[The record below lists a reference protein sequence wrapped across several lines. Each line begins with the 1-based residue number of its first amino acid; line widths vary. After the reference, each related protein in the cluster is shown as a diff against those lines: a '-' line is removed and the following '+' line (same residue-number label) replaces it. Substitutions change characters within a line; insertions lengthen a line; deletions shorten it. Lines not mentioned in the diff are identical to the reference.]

1 MKTAIISAILLTASL
16 AGGAVPSASARI
28 DRVVLSGLGELK
40 IPTSKVCTDAVFVR
54 RVYLDMIGTIPTAAE
69 ARAFLADKSSD
80 KRSALIEQLFKRSEF
95 SDYWANKW
103 SDLLR
108 VKAEFPINLWPNAAQ
123 AYHHWIRTGIKENKP
138 YDKFVR
144 EILTSSGSNFR
155 VPQVNFYR
163 ALQSKEP
170 EAFAQT
176 VALTFM
182 GARAD
187 KWKKDRLAG
196 MAVMFSQIGFKKT
209 AEWKEE
215 VVYFD
220 SLKAAK
226 NAASGALKKAVF
238 PDGTPAGLTES
249 KDPRVVFAN
258 WLTKPTNPW
267 FTRNIVNR
275 AWYWLQGR
283 GIVHEPDDIR
293 ATNPASNPKLLV
305 LLQRELI
312 ASKYDMKHLFRIILN
327 SKTYQRSAIPASK
340 HPKAEAL
347 FAHYPIRRLDAEV
360 LIDALCQ
367 ITGTTETYSSLIP
380 EPFTFIP
387 EDCRSIALPDGSITS
402 PFLEMFG
409 RPPRDTGLESERN
422 NKPTGAQRL
431 HLLNS
436 SHIRNKIER
445 SKKLQAAM
453 RYTKGKPS
461 QAIST
466 LYLTILSRYPTADEF
481 EIIREYA
488 QSQGAVAKPKAKTGA
503 RGKTGPKTKGRYKGT
518 GRPAASGA
526 GLRTGLIDLTWA
538 LINSSEFLYR
548 H

>member
-1 MKTAIISAILLTASL
+1 MKTAMISTVLLTATL
-16 AGGAVPSASARI
+16 TCAAVPSGSAKI
-28 DRVVLSGLGELK
+28 DRLVLARLGELK
-40 IPTSKVCTDAVFVR
+40 IPTSKICTDAVFLR
-54 RVYLDMIGTIPTAAE
+54 RVHLDMIGTIPTAAE
-69 ARAFLADKSSD
+69 ARAFLADKSPD
-80 KRSALIEQLFKRSEF
+80 KRSKLIEKLFKREEF
-95 SDYWANKW
+95 ADYWANKW

-123 AYHHWIRTGIKENKP
+123 AYHHWIRTSIKTDKP

-163 ALQSKEP
+163 ALQSKAP

-182 GARAD
+182 GARAG

-196 MAVMFSQIGFKKT
+196 MAVIFSQVGFKKT

-220 SLKAAK
+220 SLKAAE
-226 NAASGALKKAVF
+226 NAASGKLKKATF
-238 PDGTPAGLTES
+238 PDGTPAGLTENV
-249 KDPRVVFAN
+249 DPRVVFAN
-258 WLTKPTNPW
+258 WLTKAENPW
-267 FTRNIVNR
+267 FSRNIANR
-275 AWYWLQGR
+275 AWFWLQGR

-293 ATNPASNPKLLV
+293 PDNPPSNPRLLV

-312 ASKYDMKHLFRIILN
+312 ASKYDMKHLFRVILN

-340 HPKAEAL
+340 HPKAEAN
-347 FAHYPIRRLDAEV
+347 FAHYPLRRLDAEV

-387 EDCRSIALPDGSITS
+387 EECRSIALPDGSITS

-409 RPPRDTGLESERN
+409 RPPRDTGMEYERN
-422 NKPTGAQRL
+422 NNPTGAQRL

-445 SKKLQAAM
+445 SQKLQAAM
-453 RYTKGKPS
+453 RYVKGKP
-461 QAIST
+461 AAAVNT
-466 LYLTILSRYPTADEF
+466 LYLTILSRYPTAEEF
-481 EIIREYA
+481 EIIKDYA
-488 QSQGAVAKPKAKTGA
+488 QSQDGKPAAKPSGKARAKTKTRA
-503 RGKTGPKTKGRYKGT
+503 RGRGGSKAP
-518 GRPAASGA
+518 SGA
-526 GLRTGLIDLTWA
+526 NRRIALIDLTWA

>member
-1 MKTAIISAILLTASL
+1 MKTVIISAVMLMTTL
-16 AGGAVPSASARI
+16 AGAAVPSGSAKIDALVLASLRKLRI
-28 DRVVLSGLGELK
+28 
-40 IPTSKVCTDAVFVR
+40 PASKVCADAVFLR
-54 RVYLDMIGTIPTAAE
+54 RVYLDMIGTIPTLAQ
-69 ARAFLADKSSD
+69 ARAFLADKNPA
-80 KRSALIEQLFKRSEF
+80 KRSELIESLFKRDEF
-95 SDYWANKW
+95 ADYWANKW
-103 SDLLR
+103 CDLLR

-123 AYHHWIRTGIKENKP
+123 AYHHWIRAGIKENKP

-170 EAFAQT
+170 EAFAQA

-182 GARAD
+182 GTRAD
-187 KWKKDRLAG
+187 KWKKERLAG
-196 MAVMFSQIGFKKT
+196 MAVIFSQIGFKKT

-226 NAASGALKKAVF
+226 NAASGVLKKAVF
-238 PDGTPAGLTES
+238 PDGTPAGLTETT
-249 KDPRVVFAN
+249 DPRVVFAD
-258 WLTKPTNPW
+258 WLTKAKNPW

-275 AWYWLQGR
+275 TWFWLQGR

-293 ATNPASNPKLLV
+293 PDNPPSNLKLML

-312 ASKYDMKHLFRIILN
+312 AARYDLRHLFRIILN
-327 SKTYQRSAIPASK
+327 SKTYQRSVIPASK
-340 HPKAEAL
+340 NPRAEAQ
-347 FAHYPIRRLDAEV
+347 FAHYPLRRLDAEV

-367 ITGTTETYSSLIP
+367 ITGTTEKYSSLIP

-387 EDCRSIALPDGSITS
+387 EGCRSIALPDGSIGS
-402 PFLEMFG
+402 PFLELFG
-409 RPPRDTGLESERN
+409 RPPRDTGMEFERN
-422 NKPTGAQRL
+422 NNPTAAQRL

-445 SKKLQAAM
+445 SKKLAPLL
-453 RYTKGKPS
+453 RYVKGDPRKAVS
-461 QAIST
+461 S
-466 LYLTILSRYPTADEF
+466 LYLTILSRYPTEAEF
-481 EIIREYA
+481 KIVKEYS
-488 QSQGAVAKPKAKTGA
+488 QSPD
-503 RGKTGPKTKGRYKGT
+503 GKGKKSTRIV
-518 GRPAASGA
+518 R
-526 GLRTGLIDLTWA
+526 IDLAWA
-538 LINSSEFLYR
+538 LINSVEFLYR

>member
-1 MKTAIISAILLTASL
+1 MKTAIISTIMLTASL
-16 AGGAVPSASARI
+16 ASAAIPTASAKI
-28 DRVVLSGLGELK
+28 DRAVLAGLGELK
-40 IPTSKVCTDAVFVR
+40 IPTSKVCTDAVFLR

-69 ARAFLADKSSD
+69 ARAFLADKSPD
-80 KRSALIEQLFKRSEF
+80 KRSELIEQLFKREEF
-95 SDYWANKW
+95 CDYWANKW

-123 AYHHWIRTGIKENKP
+123 AYHHWIRSGIKTNKP

-170 EAFAQT
+170 EAFAQA

-182 GARAD
+182 GTRAD
-187 KWKKDRLAG
+187 KWKTDRLAG
-196 MAVMFSQIGFKKT
+196 MAVIFSQIGFKKT

-220 SLKAAK
+220 SLKAAR

-238 PDGTPAGLTES
+238 PDGTPAALTET
-249 KDPRVVFAN
+249 KDPRVVFAD
-258 WLTKPTNPW
+258 WLTSARNPW
-267 FTRNIVNR
+267 FTRNIANR

-293 ATNPASNPKLLV
+293 DDNPAGNPKLLV
-305 LLQRELI
+305 LLQRELV
-312 ASKYDMKHLFRIILN
+312 ASKYDMRHLFRIILN
-327 SKTYQRSAIPASK
+327 SKTYQRSAVPASK
-340 HPKAEAL
+340 HPQAEAL
-347 FAHYPIRRLDAEV
+347 FAHYPLRRLDAEV

-387 EDCRSIALPDGSITS
+387 EDCRSIALPDGSIGS
-402 PFLEMFG
+402 PFLELFG

-422 NKPTGAQRL
+422 NKPNAAQRL

-436 SHIRNKIER
+436 SHIRDKIER

-453 RYTKGKPS
+453 RYTKGKPGN
-461 QAIST
+461 AVST
-466 LYLTILSRYPTADEF
+466 LYLTILSRYPTADELK
-481 EIIREYA
+481 IIRDYA
-488 QSQGAVAKPKAKTGA
+488 QSQPGGTATRTETKTKS
-503 RGKTGPKTKGRYKGT
+503 RGKIKDK
-518 GRPAASGA
+518 GA
-526 GLRTGLIDLTWA
+526 GVGVRGRTALIDLTWA

>member
-1 MKTAIISAILLTASL
+1 MKTAIISTIMLTASL
-16 AGGAVPSASARI
+16 ASAAIPTASAKI
-28 DRVVLSGLGELK
+28 DRAVLAGLGELK
-40 IPTSKVCTDAVFVR
+40 IPTSKVCTDAVFLR

-69 ARAFLADKSSD
+69 ARAFLADKSPL
-80 KRSALIEQLFKRSEF
+80 KRSELIEQLFKREEF
-95 SDYWANKW
+95 ADYWANKW

-123 AYHHWIRTGIKENKP
+123 AYHHWIRTGIKTNKP

-170 EAFAQT
+170 EAFAQA

-182 GARAD
+182 GTRAD
-187 KWKKDRLAG
+187 KWKTDRLAG
-196 MAVMFSQIGFKKT
+196 MAVIFSQIGFKKT

-220 SLKAAK
+220 SLKAAR

-238 PDGTPAGLTES
+238 PDGTPAALTET
-249 KDPRVVFAN
+249 KDPRVVFAD
-258 WLTKPTNPW
+258 WLTSARNPW
-267 FTRNIVNR
+267 FTRNIANR

-293 ATNPASNPKLLV
+293 DDNPAGNPKLLV
-305 LLQRELI
+305 LLQRELV
-312 ASKYDMKHLFRIILN
+312 ASKYDMRHLFRIILN
-327 SKTYQRSAIPASK
+327 SKTYQRSAVPASK
-340 HPKAEAL
+340 HPQAEAL
-347 FAHYPIRRLDAEV
+347 FAHYPLRRLDAEV

-387 EDCRSIALPDGSITS
+387 EDCRSIALPDGSIGS
-402 PFLEMFG
+402 PFLELFG

-453 RYTKGKPS
+453 RYTRGKPGS
-461 QAIST
+461 AVST
-466 LYLTILSRYPTADEF
+466 LYLTILSRYPTADEL
-481 EIIREYA
+481 EIIRDYA
-488 QSQGAVAKPKAKTGA
+488 QSHAGATGTRTKSRTGS
-503 RGKTGPKTKGRYKGT
+503 RGKTKGR
-518 GRPAASGA
+518 GA
-526 GLRTGLIDLTWA
+526 GVGVRGRTALIDLAWA

>member
-1 MKTAIISAILLTASL
+1 MKTSLICTILLVATL
-16 AGGAVPSASARI
+16 AGGAVPPGSTKI
-28 DRVVLSGLGELK
+28 DRAVLSGLGELK
-40 IPTSKVCTDAVFVR
+40 IPTSKVCTDAVFLR

-69 ARAFLADKSSD
+69 ARAFLADKSPS
-80 KRSALIEQLFKRSEF
+80 KRSELIEKLFKREEF

-123 AYHHWIRTGIKENKP
+123 AYHHWIRVGIKENKP

-163 ALQSKEP
+163 ALQSKAP
-170 EAFAQT
+170 EAFAQA

-182 GARAD
+182 GTRAD

-196 MAVMFSQIGFKKT
+196 MAVIFSQIGFKKT

-220 SLKAAK
+220 SLKAAR
-226 NAASGALKKAVF
+226 NAASGALKKAMF
-238 PDGTPAGLTES
+238 PDGTPAALTES
-249 KDPRVVFAN
+249 KDPRVVFAD
-258 WLTKPTNPW
+258 WLTKARNPW
-267 FTRNIVNR
+267 FTRNIANR
-275 AWYWLQGR
+275 AWFWLQGR
-283 GIVHEPDDIR
+283 GIIHAPDDIR
-293 ATNPASNPKLLV
+293 ADNPPSNPKLLV

-312 ASKYDMKHLFRIILN
+312 ASKYDMRHLFRIILN
-327 SKTYQRSAIPASK
+327 SKTYQRSAVPASK

-347 FAHYPIRRLDAEV
+347 FAHYPLRRLDAEV

-402 PFLEMFG
+402 PFLELFG

-453 RYTKGKPS
+453 RYTRGKPGK
-461 QAIST
+461 AVST
-466 LYLTILSRYPTADEF
+466 LYLTILSRYPTEN
-481 EIIREYA
+481 ELKIIKDYA
-488 QSQGAVAKPKAKTGA
+488 QSQAGATVPKTKSKPKS
-503 RGKTGPKTKGRYKGT
+503 RSKTKGRGYTKG
-518 GRPAASGA
+518 RGA
-526 GLRTGLIDLTWA
+526 GVGARGRTALIDLTWA